1 MNPAVRPRRALAT
14 RARARASHDST
25 RSLTRATRYALRSL
39 LCSYQEA
46 YSTRILAL
54 REKELA
60 AIRLAALIGLWNSM
74 LWLGG
79 PILISMAAFFTY
91 TWMGYELEASVAFPA
106 LALFNLLRFPVMMLP
121 TQLENIINANVAMKR
136 IQAFMEKGEMKAL
149 TTASDRRLGSLRIR
163 GSFGWGDGQDL
174 LSLDT
179 KIDAGSL
186 TMVIGEVGSGKSSLL
201 QAVLGEMRARGRHEI
216 DVNGTVAYTQQDPWI
231 QNMSLRDN
239 ILMGS
244 AYDAIRY
251 QRVVRACALEP
262 DLGILPAGDMTE
274 IGEKGVNLSGG
285 QRHRVALARACY
297 QEADIYLL
305 DDPLSAVDAEVG
317 RLLMDQCI
325 TGLLAGKTIVL
336 VTHQL
341 QYLPQSSAVMILA
354 GGKVSDF
361 DTYANLVAK
370 GIDFH
375 QYEGDGDDDG
385 VGGGGG
391 GGGDDNHNVVVADA
405 AAPDVDVDVDV
416 DATAETSGT
425 TASTSAGTSTS
436 TSTSTGTDDD
446 DTTADSKVLLSALD
460 EQKKN
465 ITKAEERAVGR
476 VSRHVYAKY
485 FSVWGTKWLPGIVL
499 PIIVLSLAFMEKG
512 LQSGQSW
519 WLSVWSAG
527 VESAASSE
535 EQEEAWWV
543 LIAVRSLSLTL
554 SLTLRALLV
563 RSFARSPGTI

>member
-1 MNPAVRPRRALAT
+1 
-14 RARARASHDST
+14 
-25 RSLTRATRYALRSL
+25 
-39 LCSYQEA
+39 
-46 YSTRILAL
+46 
-54 REKELA
+54 
-60 AIRLAALIGLWNSM
+60 
-74 LWLGG
+74 
-79 PILISMAAFFTY
+79 
-91 TWMGYELEASVAFPA
+91 
-106 LALFNLLRFPVMMLP
+106 
-121 TQLENIINANVAMKR
+121 
-136 IQAFMEKGEMKAL
+136 
-149 TTASDRRLGSLRIR
+149 
-163 GSFGWGDGQDL
+163 
-174 LSLDT
+174 
-179 KIDAGSL
+179 
-186 TMVIGEVGSGKSSLL
+186 
-201 QAVLGEMRARGRHEI
+201 
-216 DVNGTVAYTQQDPWI
+216 
-231 QNMSLRDN
+231 
-239 ILMGS
+239 MGS

-251 QRVVRACALEP
+251 NRVVRACALEP

-341 QYLPQSSAVMILA
+341 QYLPQSSAVMILD

-361 DTYANLVAK
+361 DTCANLVAK

-375 QYEGDGDDDG
+375 QFEGDGDDHGRHDVDG
-385 VGGGGG
+385 DGIGGGGG
-391 GGGDDNHNVVVADA
+391 GGGNDNHNVVVADVA
-405 AAPDVDVDVDV
+405 ATDVDV
-416 DATAETSGT
+416 DATAETGGA

-436 TSTSTGTDDD
+436 TSTGTDGD

-460 EQKKN
+460 DQKKN

-499 PIIVLSLAFMEKG
+499 PVIVLSLAFMEKG

-527 VESAASSE
+527 VESAAMSD

-554 SLTLRALLV
+554 SRYTLC
-563 RSFARSPGTI
+563 SFARSPGTT